1 MNREGRSKWT
11 NRGLPHDQ
19 EQCGR
24 NEDQDQGKVQEK
36 EGSGFGVRGSLM
48 SIDHKR
54 GQDFGKGKT
63 SANSSNHW

>member
-19 EQCGR
+19 E
-24 NEDQDQGKVQEK
+24 QGKVQEK

-63 SANSSNHW
+63 